1 MIGSNSHYFDGL
13 NVNPINI
20 FCIQLVICVLL
31 LSSPTYSQE
40 SVEVYDRYREDQ
52 IYLGVS
58 FLAIVRNQSDFFQR
72 GVSSQFQFGIV
83 RDIPISD
90 DGRWAIGLGLG
101 YSTSQFNSNLFRV
114 SNPDS
119 GFSYRL
125 EAGVSPQNEM
135 GYSFQSLE
143 FPIELRWRNSSPLI
157 YKFWRVYGG
166 LKFLWNVTANFKQ
179 GNAKNSILDQV
190 NRWSSEV
197 FLNFGYNT
205 WNFNLSYELSPV
217 LGAVKLEQKEE
228 LLELRLFKIGLI
240 FYLL

>member
-1 MIGSNSHYFDGL
+1 MLFLSGSS
-13 NVNPINI
+13 
-20 FCIQLVICVLL
+20 
-31 LSSPTYSQE
+31 YSQE
-40 SVEVYDRYREDQ
+40 SFEVYDRYREDQ

-83 RDIPISD
+83 RDMSISD
-90 DGRWAIGLGLG
+90 DGSWAVGLGLG
-101 YSTSQFNSNLFRV
+101 YSTSQFNSNLLRV
-114 SNPDS
+114 SNPES

-125 EAGVSPQNEM
+125 EADVSPQNQM

-157 YKFWRVYGG
+157 YKFWRIYGG
-166 LKFLWNVTANFKQ
+166 FKFLWNVTANFKQ
-179 GNAKNSILDQV
+179 GNTKNSILGQV
-190 NRWSSEV
+190 NRWSSEA

-217 LGAVKLEQKEE
+217 LGAIKVEQKDE

>member
-1 MIGSNSHYFDGL
+1 MSSN
-13 NVNPINI
+13 
-20 FCIQLVICVLL
+20 VLI
-31 LSSPTYSQE
+31 YSQE
-40 SVEVYDRYREDQ
+40 SLEIYDRYREDQ

-58 FLAIVRNQSDFFQR
+58 FLAIVRNQSNFFQR

-83 RDIPISD
+83 RDMPISD
-90 DGRWAIGLGLG
+90 DGRWAIGIGLG
-101 YSTSQFNSNLFRV
+101 YSTSQFNSNLLRI
-114 SNPDS
+114 SDIDGGLS
-119 GFSYRL
+119 HRL
-125 EAGVSPQNEM
+125 ETDTSPQNQM

-166 LKFLWNVTANFKQ
+166 FKFLWNVTANYRQ
-179 GNAKNSILDQV
+179 GNTKNSILDQV
-190 NRWSSEV
+190 NRWSSEA

-205 WNFNLSYELSPV
+205 WNFNLSYELSSV
-217 LGAVKLEQKEE
+217 LGAIKIEQNEE